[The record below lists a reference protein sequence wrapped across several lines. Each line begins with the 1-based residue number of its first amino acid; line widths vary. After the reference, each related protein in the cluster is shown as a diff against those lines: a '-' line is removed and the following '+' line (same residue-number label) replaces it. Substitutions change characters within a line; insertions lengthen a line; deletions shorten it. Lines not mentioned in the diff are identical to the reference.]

1 MSKTIYL
8 VWKFSGHDQL
18 FLWAFEDELAAYKI
32 RNKEWVETYTEV
44 ITYELN
50 TIYQ

>member
-1 MSKTIYL
+1 MLKTIYL

-32 RNKEWVETYTEV
+32 RNKEWAETYTEV
-44 ITYELN
+44 IPYELN